1 MINSIDGSLRIGNS
15 PARFALVILLSLLL
29 QGCGGP
35 RAMLSRS
42 PQLTGLEITPQAS
55 SIALGL
61 TAQFKATGKFSDGS
75 SVDETKSALW
85 TSSNG
90 GVASID
96 STGFATS
103 LSVGSTMMTATVEG
117 ISSSVN
123 ITVSKAAIASIAV
136 DPSASSI
143 ALGSTTQLKATGTY
157 TDHSTQDV
165 TNIVI
170 WGSSEPNIV
179 VVSSAGLAAS
189 KSIGNVSI
197 TATSGSVNASCQLTV
212 SQAALVS
219 ISVGQDRST
228 VPLGV
233 TAQFTAQGVYT
244 DGSTRDLTSS
254 VSWSS
259 SPLGVVNVNTAGLAT
274 GLKVGTATVNATSGS
289 ITGARALTVSAALLS
304 AIAVNSNKSTM
315 PLGTTLQMTATG
327 TYSDGSSHDL
337 TSSVSWSSSPLGVVN
352 VNTSGLATGLKIGTA
367 TVNATSGTITG
378 AQTLTVSTA
387 LLTSIAVTSDK
398 ATMPLGT
405 AQQITATGTYTDG
418 STHDLTSSVS
428 WSSSPLGLVNINTS
442 GLATGLKVGTATVNA
457 RSGTITGTRTL
468 TVSAAL
474 LTSIAV
480 TSDNATMPLGTVQ
493 QMTATG
499 TYTDGS
505 SRDLTSSVSWSSVS
519 DQIVSVSS
527 GGVAQA
533 RAMGSTAVS
542 ATASAIRG
550 SAALTVSSPALA
562 SISISPTSPTIL
574 LGSSLQL
581 GAIGSFTDGSTQDLT
596 NSALW
601 SVDNA
606 SVVNLSSTGNATAQQ
621 VGSTS
626 VEATLSSIQGSTI
639 IVIEPIAATSYFI
652 TGPGMT
658 DTTFRFTNPGSDE
671 PKLCAMTYVFDQDQ
685 QMAECCGCVISQDGL
700 RTLSL
705 NRDLISNPLTGTAPV
720 TGSVLLVTADYVSN
734 PSCNASSI
742 TPDGMAIAWA
752 THVQTPTP
760 STSVVSEETL
770 SQTPLSATLS
780 SALQAQCQFIQ
791 QLGSGQGICSCG
803 TGH

>member
-1 MINSIDGSLRIGNS
+1 MINSIDGSLRVSNS
-15 PARFALVILLSLLL
+15 PARFVLVLLLSLLL

-35 RAMLSRS
+35 RTMLSTS
-42 PQLTGLEITPQAS
+42 PRLTGLEITPQAS

-75 SVDETKSALW
+75 SMDETKSAMW

-90 GVASID
+90 IVASID
-96 STGFATS
+96 TTGFVTSHSMGNAT
-103 LSVGSTMMTATVEG
+103 MIATVKG
-117 ISSSVN
+117 ISSSAAL
-123 ITVSKAAIASIAV
+123 TVSKATMASIAV
-136 DPSASSI
+136 DPSAPSMV
-143 ALGSTTQLKATGTY
+143 LGSATQLKATGTY

-165 TNIVI
+165 TNTVI
-170 WGSSEPNIV
+170 WESSEPNIA
-179 VVSSAGLAAS
+179 VVSSAGLVVS
-189 KSIGNVSI
+189 RSIGDASI
-197 TATSGSVNASCQLTV
+197 TATAGSVNASCKLTV

-233 TAQFTAQGVYT
+233 TAQLTAQGVYT
-244 DGSTRDLTSS
+244 DGSTR
-254 VSWSS
+254 
-259 SPLGVVNVNTAGLAT
+259 
-274 GLKVGTATVNATSGS
+274 
-289 ITGARALTVSAALLS
+289 
-304 AIAVNSNKSTM
+304 
-315 PLGTTLQMTATG
+315 
-327 TYSDGSSHDL
+327 DL

-367 TVNATSGTITG
+367 TVNARSGTIAGTR
-378 AQTLTVSTA
+378 TLTVNAAQLTA
-387 LLTSIAVTSDK
+387 IAVTTDK

-418 STHDLTSSVS
+418 STHDLTNSVS
-428 WSSSPLGLVNINTS
+428 WSNSPMGVVNVNTS
-442 GLATGLKVGTATVNA
+442 GLATGLKIGTATVNA
-457 RSGTITGTRTL
+457 RSGTIAGTRTL

-474 LTSIAV
+474 LTAIAI
-480 TSDNATMPLGTVQ
+480 TTDKATMPLGTAQ
-493 QMTATG
+493 QITATG

-505 SRDLTSSVSWSSVS
+505 SHDLTNSVSWFSES
-519 DQIVSVSS
+519 DQIVSVTSS
-527 GGVAQA
+527 GVAQA
-533 RAMGSTAVS
+533 RALGSTAVS

-562 SISISPTSPTIL
+562 SISISPASPTIP

-596 NSALW
+596 NSAIW
-601 SVDNA
+601 SVVNP
-606 SVVNLSSTGNATAQQ
+606 SVVNLSSTGNANAQQ

-626 VEATLSSIQGSTI
+626 VEATLSSIQGSTM
-639 IVIEPIAATSYFI
+639 IVIEPIAATSYF
-652 TGPGMT
+652 TAGPEMI

-671 PKLCAMTYVFDQDQ
+671 PNLCAMTYVFDQDQ
-685 QMAECCGCVISQDGL
+685 QMAECCGCLISQNGL

-705 NRDLISNPLTGTAPV
+705 NHDLISNPLTGTAPV

-760 STSVVSEETL
+760 SASAISEETL